1 VRAARAVLEFLSKNG
16 TTHLFGIPA
25 GSVNAFFDEL
35 NDMPELDPVVTKH
48 EGAASYMAAAY
59 ARYSGKMSVCIGCSG
74 PGATNLV
81 TGAANAMREHLPVL
95 FLTGAVPVGTMG
107 ANASQEL
114 DVAPIFRPVT
124 KYSVLVTK
132 GEDVLSE
139 IVKACSIA
147 ISGVPGPVHVALPID
162 VQHAN
167 IGEPVIP
174 AAITREAIVPDALAI
189 RNAAAELAGR
199 GAGFILMGQGARG
212 SVGELVKL
220 AERLNWPIATT
231 PQAKGYLPAA
241 HHLNAGVFGFAGH
254 ESASSL
260 VADDSR
266 KVVLIAGSSLGE
278 TATNNYNAG
287 LTQGRFVIQLDFD
300 KTVFGRKY
308 KVDLPVLGDMEHI
321 LPGLLEELDRLGFP
335 AGASLAEGE
344 DESEHNAALQAE
356 YAFAMTAAAADVA
369 DPETEEQYNT
379 QNVLTRIQRLLPDDT
394 RYTVDIGEFMSYVIH
409 HMTVKE
415 RDTFGINV
423 HFGAMGIG
431 IGSAIGSKLAEPD
444 RPVVCITGD
453 GCFFMHG
460 MEILTSK
467 EKGLPILFI
476 VINNARLG
484 MVYHGHSLQFKRVHP
499 SFEQQFVNIAAM
511 AEAMGIPNYRVSS
524 LEDITQEAINALL
537 GAGGPAVLEVVLV
550 DNGTPPMGD
559 RVKFLSSFG
568 K

>member
-1 VRAARAVLEFLSKNG
+1 MRAARAVLEFLSKNG

-35 NDMPELDPVVTKH
+35 YDMPELDPIVTKH

-124 KYSVLVTK
+124 KYSVLVK
-132 GEDVLSE
+132 KAEDVLDE
-139 IVKACSIA
+139 IVKACGIA
-147 ISGVPGPVHVALPID
+147 VSGVPGPVHVALPID

-167 IGEPVIP
+167 IGEPAIP
-174 AAITREAIVPDALAI
+174 TAIEREDIVPDAGAVQK
-189 RNAAAELAGR
+189 AAAELASR
-199 GAGFILMGQGARG
+199 GPGFILMGQGARD
-212 SVGELVKL
+212 SVDQLVEL

-231 PQAKGYLPAA
+231 PQAKGYLPAD
-241 HHLNAGVFGFAGH
+241 HRLNAGIFGFAGH

-260 VADDSR
+260 VGDDSR

-287 LTQGRFVIQLDFD
+287 LTQGRYVIQLDFD
-300 KTVFGRKY
+300 ETVFGRKY
-308 KVDLPVLGDMEHI
+308 GVDLPLLGDMERT
-321 LPGLLEELDRLGFP
+321 LPALLEELGKLGIP
-335 AGASLAEGE
+335 GSRATAGEAGE
-344 DESEHNAALQAE
+344 SGNAAALQAE
-356 YAFAMTAAAADVA
+356 LTYAMTAASSAVA
-369 DPETEEQYNT
+369 DPEANAQYNT
-379 QNVLTRIQRLLPDDT
+379 RNVLANIQRLLPDDT

-409 HMTVKE
+409 HMPVKE
-415 RDTFGINV
+415 KDTFGINV

-444 RPVVCITGD
+444 RPVVSITGD

-476 VINNARLG
+476 VMNNARLG
-484 MVYHGHSLQFKRVHP
+484 MVYHGHSLQFKRVHS

-511 AEAMGIPNYRVSS
+511 ADAMGIPNYRVGS
-524 LEDITQEAINALL
+524 LEDITQEAIDSLL
-537 GAGGPAVLEVVLV
+537 QAGGPAVLEVVLV